1 MAFEKNNQSKDLFSS
16 QVDIQTK
23 RFFFDLKENHKGRYL
38 RITEQSGGRSS
49 IVVPVEGLD
58 EFENQIKIAISKLQ
72 DWTDVLFLNDSFMR
86 AFFWA
91 ITHIFPI

>member
-49 IVVPVEGLD
+49 IVVPVEGLE
-58 EFENQIKIAISKLQ
+58 EFENQIKIAISKSQ
-72 DWTDVLFLNDSFMR
+72 D
-86 AFFWA
+86 
-91 ITHIFPI
+91 

>member
-1 MAFEKNNQSKDLFSS
+1 MATDKNNQSKDLFSS

-49 IVVPVEGLD
+49 IVVPIEGLD
-58 EFENQIKIAISKLQ
+58 EFENQIKIVINKS
-72 DWTDVLFLNDSFMR
+72 ND
-86 AFFWA
+86 
-91 ITHIFPI
+91 

>member
-49 IVVPVEGLD
+49 IVVPVEGLE
-58 EFENQIKIAISKLQ
+58 EFENQIKIALSKSQ
-72 DWTDVLFLNDSFMR
+72 D
-86 AFFWA
+86 
-91 ITHIFPI
+91 

>member
-58 EFENQIKIAISKLQ
+58 EFENQIKIAISKSQ
-72 DWTDVLFLNDSFMR
+72 D
-86 AFFWA
+86 
-91 ITHIFPI
+91 

>member
-72 DWTDVLFLNDSFMR
+72 D
-86 AFFWA
+86 
-91 ITHIFPI
+91 